1 MKRSSEY
8 DAIVVDLDGTLYFQK
23 PVRIAMATEAILRPW
38 RARDLAVVWKYRKL
52 LEREVPEEERLHLL
66 PPNAPAVVREW
77 LVERPLRLV
86 ARFEDETLVDML
98 RETSESGTT
107 VIVYSDHPV
116 EEKLKALNFAP
127 DFALRSEDVGLPK
140 PNADGLKAF
149 LSERGIDPK
158 RCLVIGDRFEKD
170 GKLAENMGADSL
182 ILPKGKGKR
191 RKAYGK
197 LRETIER
204 GNSP

>member
-1 MKRSSEY
+1 MRKSNEY
-8 DAIVVDLDGTLYFQK
+8 EAIVVDLDGTLYFQK
-23 PVRIAMATEAILRPW
+23 PVRIAMAKEAVLRPW

-52 LEREVPEEERLHLL
+52 LEREVPEEKRLRLL
-66 PPNAPAVVREW
+66 PPDAPAVVREW

-86 ARFEDETLVDML
+86 ATFEDETLVDML
-98 RETSESGTT
+98 RMASESGTT

-127 DFALRSEDVGLPK
+127 NFALRSEDVGLPK

-149 LSERGIDPK
+149 LSKRGINPK

-170 GKLAENMGADSL
+170 GKLAENMEADSL
-182 ILPKGKGKR
+182 ILPKGKRKR

-197 LRETIER
+197 LLETMER
-204 GNSP
+204 GKSS